1 MNTLA
6 LAIKNLY
13 RNKTRLFLTL
23 AGIATSTAIFFAI
36 LSFHRGFDRE
46 LSRELS
52 KTGVHFMIVPSG
64 CPHEVASLI
73 LHGSIIP
80 KLLDPEILQKIKG
93 SENLS
98 LVAPILVFQSPNEKR
113 AKVDVIYGLPI
124 ETIKVLKPQWE
135 IEGRLPKDDNEI
147 LLGYEIASHDK
158 LKAGDSYYL
167 SNHSVPLVISG
178 VVKKTG
184 SQDDAF
190 VYTPLKKAQEIFG
203 KDNAYTALAVQV
215 SKPEK
220 LYEITE
226 ALTSQIPGIQIVT
239 ISQVINALSS
249 MANSAKLFGLSIA
262 IVALVVSA
270 VGVMNSVL
278 MSAFERR
285 QETGMMRAIGAG
297 KTDVFKLYCIES
309 IAQTTLGGVIGVV
322 TALLGSS
329 LIEAVAKKLI
339 PYSPPGKL
347 IIVEYDLVLMCIGLS
362 IFVGLLVGLYPAW
375 LASRVSPVEVIK
387 T

>member
-1 MNTLA
+1 MNTLS
-6 LAIKNLY
+6 LAIKNLH
-13 RNKTRLFLTL
+13 RNKTRLFLTI

-46 LSRELS
+46 LSKELT

-80 KLLDPEILQKIKG
+80 KLLDPEILQKIKD
-93 SENLS
+93 SEHLS

-113 AKVDVIYGLPI
+113 AKVDVIYGLPMDS
-124 ETIKVLKPQWE
+124 IKALKPHWE
-135 IEGRLPKDDNEI
+135 IEGRLPKDENEI

-158 LKAGDSYYL
+158 LKVGDSYSF
-167 SNHSVPLVISG
+167 SNHSTPLVISG
-178 VVKKTG
+178 IVKKTG

-190 VYTPLKKAQEIFG
+190 VYTSLEKAQEIFG
-203 KDNAYTALAVQV
+203 KGNSYTALAVQV
-215 SKPEK
+215 KRPEK

-226 ALTSQIPGIQIVT
+226 SLASQIPGIQIVT
-239 ISQVINALSS
+239 ISQVMNALSS
-249 MANSAKLFGLSIA
+249 VANSAKMFGLSVA

-285 QETGMMRAIGAG
+285 QETGMMRAIGAS
-297 KTDVFKLYCIES
+297 KADVFRLYCIETV
-309 IAQTTLGGVIGVV
+309 AQTTLGGVIGVV
-322 TALLGSS
+322 MALFASN
-329 LIEAVAKKLI
+329 LIEAAAKKLI

-347 IIVEYDLVLMCIGLS
+347 IMLDYDLVAMCIGLS
-362 IFVGLLVGLYPAW
+362 LFIGLIVGLFPAW
-375 LASRVSPVEVIK
+375 LASRVSPVEVIRA
-387 T
+387 